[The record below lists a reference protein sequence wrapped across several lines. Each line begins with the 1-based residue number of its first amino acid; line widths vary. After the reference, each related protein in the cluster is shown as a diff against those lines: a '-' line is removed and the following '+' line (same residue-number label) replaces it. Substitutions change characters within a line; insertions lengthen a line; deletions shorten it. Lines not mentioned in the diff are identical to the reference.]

1 MCRHL
6 RKNKYRSLSN
16 TSHYSLRYRQLV
28 TPPSPSLARS
38 ILEGGSLGADWKGVL
53 GRRDLLGRRRLDGVR
68 LRLRLVV
75 RVGVRVR
82 VRVRVRF
89 RFRVILPPIR
99 GNQPEAIRSS
109 CA

>member
-1 MCRHL
+1 M
-6 RKNKYRSLSN
+6 
-16 TSHYSLRYRQLV
+16 
-28 TPPSPSLARS
+28 
-38 ILEGGSLGADWKGVL
+38 GGSLGADRKGVL
-53 GRRDLLGRRRLDGVR
+53 WRRDLLGRRRLDGVR